1 MSGKKIQTTQ
11 EYISSMHRLGRIGG
25 AVAVA
30 VMFAMPIIAGLFF
43 NSMPSLKQILTAS
56 AGLLA
61 IFLPV
66 TIAEV
71 ISYTPVLGSSI
82 YLTLVTGNVMNLK
95 VPVANNA
102 VKLTDVQPGSEEGD
116 VIGNIAVS
124 ISSFV
129 TVLIIALGVI
139 LMVPLRP
146 LLTVPAVKTATTYIM
161 PALFGSMALGI
172 FSNKIGGGVR
182 APGRLKGAIAPAI
195 IMAALT
201 LLDKFVLKTGM
212 LSSLQGVLILIM
224 LPVAYFG
231 TKMLFKKGKIKVLLP
246 DESAV
251 PKK

>member
-1 MSGKKIQTTQ
+1 MNGKKVQTTK

-43 NSMPSLKQILTAS
+43 DSMPSFKQILTAS

-146 LLTVPAVKTATTYIM
+146 LLTAPAVKTATTYIM

-172 FSNKIGGGVR
+172 FSSNIGGGVR

-212 LSSLQGVLILIM
+212 LASLQGVLILIM

-231 TKMLFKKGKIKVLLP
+231 TKILFKKGKIKVLLP
-246 DESAV
+246 DEATV